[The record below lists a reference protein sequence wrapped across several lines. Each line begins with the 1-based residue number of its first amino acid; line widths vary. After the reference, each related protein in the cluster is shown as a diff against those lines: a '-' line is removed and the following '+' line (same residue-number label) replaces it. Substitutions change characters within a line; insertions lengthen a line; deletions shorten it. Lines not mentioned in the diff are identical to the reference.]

1 MALAI
6 AIQMSHRPLALLL
19 DEPTAGLDEAAAQ
32 ALADVLKCAMET
44 GVALLIATQEPGAL
58 SSLEGHRFRLR
69 SGQLVDEAEV
79 RR

>member
-19 DEPTAGLDEAAAQ
+19 DEPTAGLDEAAAE
-32 ALADVLKCAMET
+32 ALADVLKCATET
-44 GVALLIATQEPGAL
+44 GVALLIATQEPNSL
-58 SSLEGHRFRLR
+58 SALEGQRLQLQ
-69 SGQLVDEAEV
+69 SGQLVDHTEA